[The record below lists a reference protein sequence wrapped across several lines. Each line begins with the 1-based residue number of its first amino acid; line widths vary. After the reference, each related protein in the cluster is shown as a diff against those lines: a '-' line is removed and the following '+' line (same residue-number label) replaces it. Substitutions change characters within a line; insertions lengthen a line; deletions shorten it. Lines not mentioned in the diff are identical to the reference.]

1 MLRSPHNPRKEG
13 IMPNGYCPI
22 CNLCTRVTSGH
33 YAAGGT
39 MCGCDPKDRHRK
51 EIEIKIDAEVSRYK
65 EERLMRMIDYL
76 VDDD

>member
-1 MLRSPHNPRKEG
+1 
-13 IMPNGYCPI
+13 
-22 CNLCTRVTSGH
+22 
-33 YAAGGT
+33 